1 MGINLRAM
9 AGKIKPLPTP
19 KTDDFLTMQLLG
31 EYVKARRTQAGLRI
45 DDAASLCGVAKDT
58 LSKIEH
64 GKDTVQVGSLLQ
76 VMRALGIEFKIA
88 PWDEDSV

>member
-1 MGINLRAM
+1 M
-9 AGKIKPLPTP
+9 AGKIKPLPIP
-19 KTDDFLTMQLLG
+19 KADRFLTMRLLG
-31 EYVKARRTQAGLRI
+31 EYVKARRTQADLRI

-76 VMRALGIEFKIA
+76 VMRALGIELVII
-88 PWDEDSV
+88 PWDDDST